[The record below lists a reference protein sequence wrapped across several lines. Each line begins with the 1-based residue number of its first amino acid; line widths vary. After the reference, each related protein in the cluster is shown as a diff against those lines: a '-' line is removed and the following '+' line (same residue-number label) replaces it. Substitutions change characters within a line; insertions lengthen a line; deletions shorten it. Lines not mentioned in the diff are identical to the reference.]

1 MARVVLEAEVLDDF
15 ERFLVHLLQHDVQN
29 APERIQEIVDAL
41 QILETSP
48 HLGRPTADGFRE
60 LVIGAGARGYI
71 ALYVY
76 DPERDAVFVVAVRS
90 QKEAGYR
97 RG

>member
-1 MARVVLEAEVLDDF
+1 MTRVVLDEGVLDDF
-15 ERFLVHLLQHDVQN
+15 DRFLEHLLQHDIRN
-29 APERIQEIVDAL
+29 AAERIQEIVDTL

-60 LVIGAGARGYI
+60 LVIGTGAPGYI

-76 DPERDAVFVVAVRS
+76 DPERDAVFVVAVRG

>member
-1 MARVVLEAEVLDDF
+1 LARVVLEAEVLDDF
-15 ERFLVHLLQHDVQN
+15 DRIVEHLLQHDVLD
-29 APERIQEIVDAL
+29 AAGRIHGVVDAL
-41 QILETSP
+41 RILETSP
-48 HLGRPTADGFRE
+48 NVGRPTADGFRE
-60 LVIGAGARGYI
+60 LVIGTAARGYI

-76 DPERDAVFVVAVRS
+76 DPERDAVFVVAVRG